1 MGISDQLGHQRSCVG
16 GSHFLMGVVQ
26 TLAWKINLNMYIAR
40 PSIQHSRDNIVHI
53 ALKSSSDETLCKS
66 SANTLPSFLPSALWM
81 RHRHPPSPAPLPTK
95 TCCEARLGGW
105 IPHHGGGRA
114 GAGAK
119 RVLVLSA
126 VRCCCNGIFGQQMA
140 CRCGGLFMSY
150 SHPHRDSKET
160 LCHPSW

>member
-1 MGISDQLGHQRSCVG
+1 MRGFPTSLVTRGAVRVVHIC
-16 GSHFLMGVVQ
+16 LMGVVQ
-26 TLAWKINLNMYIAR
+26 KFALKINLNMYIAR
-40 PSIQHSRDNIVHI
+40 PSFQHSRDNIVHI

-114 GAGAK
+114 P
-119 RVLVLSA
+119 RVSLS
-126 VRCCCNGIFGQQMA
+126 C
-140 CRCGGLFMSY
+140 L
-150 SHPHRDSKET
+150 
-160 LCHPSW
+160 LCDVVVMVFLANKWRADVAAFL